1 VRFRRGGRRVG
12 TIAPPTLEDAPE
24 GLMVWLRQRTR
35 WYKGWIQSWLVHMR
49 APLRLFQ
56 ELGPGSF
63 AVFQFLFGGLIASA
77 VFHPIL
83 VATAIVLSGKFA
95 LWGELQA
102 RERLLAFRCIDPPER
117 RDFWKIVL
125 ATPVYWMLMSAAGY
139 RAIWHLVRRPHHW
152 EKTPHRRF
160 RRPAL
165 PGVAAADAAGASA
178 TAAAERGGAQLAA
191 VAGPSRPS

>member
-1 VRFRRGGRRVG
+1 
-12 TIAPPTLEDAPE
+12 
-24 GLMVWLRQRTR
+24 VWLRQRTR

-102 RERLLAFRCIDPPER
+102 RESLLLSLSLMNIVGGYGSYLLLAFRCIDPPER